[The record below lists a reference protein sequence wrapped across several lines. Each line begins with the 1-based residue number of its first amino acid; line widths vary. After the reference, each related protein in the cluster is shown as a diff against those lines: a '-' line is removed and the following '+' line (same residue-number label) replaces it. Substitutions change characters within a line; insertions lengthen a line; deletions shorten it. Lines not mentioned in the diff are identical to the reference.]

1 MSNKVITFFHF
12 FLDTLY
18 SSSKIISLC
27 RMSRSY
33 FYQHFDSIFFKSSVC
48 DLIIQASAQE
58 PDIGLL
64 VVNILSKDVSDPN
77 PSVRSTAIS
86 TICCLPILL
95 PHVQVMFKYNWG
107 HKHACLGCI
116 GNTSDREN
124 FFVNI
129 IKRYPEIL
137 YIFAVIREGL

>member
-1 MSNKVITFFHF
+1 
-12 FLDTLY
+12 
-18 SSSKIISLC
+18 
-27 RMSRSY
+27 MSRSY

-95 PHVQVMFKYNWG
+95 PHVQVMFKYN
-107 HKHACLGCI
+107 
-116 GNTSDREN
+116 
-124 FFVNI
+124 
-129 IKRYPEIL
+129 
-137 YIFAVIREGL
+137 